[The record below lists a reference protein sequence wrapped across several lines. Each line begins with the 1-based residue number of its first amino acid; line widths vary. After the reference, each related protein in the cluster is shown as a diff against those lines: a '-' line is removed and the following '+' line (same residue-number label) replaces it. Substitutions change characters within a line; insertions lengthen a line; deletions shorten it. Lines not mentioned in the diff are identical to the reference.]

1 MTDNSDTTILIVDD
15 VMPNRKLLNALLARQ
30 GYQVVEAE
38 NGQQAFDIVKTQ
50 PIDLIF
56 MDIMMPV
63 MDGYEATR
71 VIKEYLGE
79 RFVPI
84 IMVTALD
91 EHQGMAK
98 CIQEGADD
106 YLTKPIDAV
115 LLNSK
120 LFAMER
126 IRKLH
131 YLQIEQNRQL
141 QEIQAR
147 IDDEQKLAESIL
159 NTALSQRKDEIP
171 NLTSVVHPA
180 ELFSGDLVLQ
190 TAMDNGDWM
199 VLVNDFTGHGL
210 PAAVGTVPVT
220 ETFYTMSRKNLMHG
234 SILNELN
241 YKLKNFLPVN
251 MFMCCAFL
259 HYNTASNEIALWN
272 GGMPRILFKDGQT
285 GKVSTTYDSID
296 VPLGI
301 VDKSED
307 QFEFKKLTMKPG
319 DALIV
324 YSDGLTEAENLE
336 GEQFGLDRL
345 LATVEASPADEQ
357 EKCIIAA
364 WQEFQG
370 EGKQLDDVTLVTVH
384 F

>member
-1 MTDNSDTTILIVDD
+1 MSDNSDTTILIVDD
-15 VMPNRKLLNALLARQ
+15 VLPNRKLLNALLSRQ

-38 NGQQAFDIVKTQ
+38 NGQVAFDIVKSQ
-50 PIDLIF
+50 AIDLIF

-79 RFVPI
+79 RFIPI

-91 EHQGMAK
+91 EHQGMAR

-120 LFAMER
+120 LFAMQR

-131 YLQIEQNRQL
+131 NLQIEQNQKL

-159 NTALSQRKDEIP
+159 NTALSQRKDDIP
-171 NLTSVVHPA
+171 NVTSTVHPA

-220 ETFYTMSRKNLMHG
+220 ETFYTMSRKNLDQG
-234 SILNELN
+234 SILRELN

-259 HYNTASNEIALWN
+259 RYSAATNEIELWN
-272 GGMPRILFKDGQT
+272 GGMPKILFKDAET
-285 GKVSTTYDSID
+285 GKVSTTYDSTD

-307 QFEFKKLTMKPG
+307 EFQFHKLTMKPG
-319 DALIV
+319 DALVV
-324 YSDGLTEAENLE
+324 YSDGLTEAENQA

-345 LATVEASPADEQ
+345 LATVEASAANQQ
-357 EKCIIAA
+357 EEKIIAS

-370 EGKQLDDVTLVTVH
+370 DGKQLDDVTLVTVH